1 MREWIKKH
9 QQKLSM
15 GIGIMMLLIGTA
27 MLFWDNRGNAVS
39 DEERIAAER
48 VARYEARMQAQ
59 MTGTVEPEK
68 PLFSTKFQER
78 QEEQLRYAVIL
89 LIIGGI
95 GFMGYSFYRRMKEK
109 EE

>member
-1 MREWIKKH
+1 MREWIIQH

-15 GIGIMMLLIGTA
+15 GIGALMLIIGVA
-27 MLFWDNRGNAVS
+27 MLFWDNRGNGVS
-39 DEERIAAER
+39 EEERLAAER
-48 VARYEARMQAQ
+48 VARYEARMEAQ
-59 MTGTVEPEK
+59 MTGTAEPEK

-89 LIIGGI
+89 LIVGGI
-95 GFMGYSFYRRMKEK
+95 GFMGYSLFRRLTEK